1 MHLDTSKISSFFET
15 EYPLNKH
22 GLREL
27 LDLFSIKKIKK
38 NTQILTEH
46 KEERQLRFLNNGVI
60 REYYSSSNR
69 ETNINFYTK
78 PQFITDLSSF
88 IHDTKTKK
96 NQETL
101 TDIELL
107 VIDKI
112 PFRQLLQKY
121 ECGKSFIDLSFQKI
135 LKQKELFEYNRI
147 TKSSEE
153 LYNELLIYKPN
164 WLQTIPQY
172 HIASYLN
179 ITPETLSRIRKR
191 IS

>member
-1 MHLDTSKISSFFET
+1 MNTDLTKISSFFET

-22 GLREL
+22 GLKEL
-27 LDLFSIKKIKK
+27 LDLFSIRNIKK

-46 KEERQLRFLNNGVI
+46 KEERQLRFLNKGVI
-60 REYYSSSNR
+60 REYYSSSSK

-78 PQFITDLSSF
+78 PQFVTDLSSF
-88 IHDTKTKK
+88 INDTNTKK

-107 VIDKI
+107 VIDKT

-121 ECGKSFIDLSFQKI
+121 ECGKSFIDLSFQKL
-135 LKQKELFEYNRI
+135 LKQKELFEYNRM

-153 LYNELLIYKPN
+153 LYHELLIYKPN
-164 WLQTIPQY
+164 WLQKIPQY